1 MATPKYKSTSN
12 YANTILNTK
21 FLELYSPTITS
32 DTLNPSRRKI
42 VIQPKYNRRPDLLAH
57 DLYGNSRLWWVFVH
71 YNRNKIKDPIFDF
84 TSGLKITVPRNVQT
98 SGVR

>member
-1 MATPKYKSTSN
+1 MATVDYKPTSN
-12 YANTILNTK
+12 YSNTSQNFK
-21 FLELYSPTITS
+21 YLELYEPPLTT
-32 DTLNPSRRKI
+32 DTLDEVQFDL
-42 VIQPKYNRRPDLLAH
+42 VIEEKYNRRPDLLAH

>member
-1 MATPKYKSTSN
+1 MATVDYKPTSN
-12 YANTILNTK
+12 YANTPQNFK
-21 FLELYSPTITS
+21 YLELYNPPVTT
-32 DTLNPSRRKI
+32 DTLDEVQFELTIES
-42 VIQPKYNRRPDLLAH
+42 KYHRRPDLLAH

-84 TSGLKITVPRNVQT
+84 VSGKKISVPRNFQT